1 MLTLFALERE
11 VNIGCANIEI
21 RQIFFKKLFET
32 AYTFFSLSY
41 DWSWYSKYISNFESW
56 NFKREKKFPTFCL
69 LYQLI

>member
-32 AYTFFSLSY
+32 AYSTTEVGIANTFLIL
-41 DWSWYSKYISNFESW
+41 KAETL
-56 NFKREKKFPTFCL
+56 KEKKSFQPFVYCTN
-69 LYQLI
+69 

>member
-32 AYTFFSLSY
+32 AYTFFIL
-41 DWSWYSKYISNFESW
+41 KAETL
-56 NFKREKKFPTFCL
+56 KEKKSFQPFVYCTN
-69 LYQLI
+69 